1 MGKAAIFLILLMG
14 LTACEPAK
22 SEYDTVSALPSS
34 SQSEARIL
42 DDGFSVSQ
50 AYIRPPL
57 PGRDIATAYFTL
69 YLDAG
74 ADRLIAVSSPVSK
87 RIELHT
93 HIQDGDVIRMRQAE
107 GYDFADDAPLVLQ
120 SGGHHLMMFETLL
133 SDHTGPVPLTLTFQS
148 GKSVAFAAPIGK
160 PSGESVKTYGSDHR
174 GHGSGE

>member
-1 MGKAAIFLILLMG
+1 MCVGLWDFGMGKAAIFLILLMG

-74 ADRLIAVSSPVSK
+74 ADRLIAVSSPVK
-87 RIELHT
+87 L
-93 HIQDGDVIRMRQAE
+93 
-107 GYDFADDAPLVLQ
+107 P
-120 SGGHHLMMFETLL
+120 
-133 SDHTGPVPLTLTFQS
+133 GPFTKASRL
-148 GKSVAFAAPIGK
+148 I
-160 PSGESVKTYGSDHR
+160 
-174 GHGSGE
+174 